1 MRIDSHAIIQKVASL
16 RPKNVGGIEG
26 PAGTD
31 GDSVELSSRAADV
44 RAAMEA
50 LMAAPAV
57 RADRVAEL
65 SAQLEQGTL
74 TTDGESL
81 AAKLL
86 KKA

>member
-1 MRIDSHAIIQKVASL
+1 MADHPKPVIIGSA
-16 RPKNVGGIEG
+16 E
-26 PAGTD
+26 

-50 LMAAPAV
+50 LQAAPAV
-57 RADRVAEL
+57 RADRVADL
-65 SAQLEQGTL
+65 SLQLEQGTL

>member
-1 MRIDSHAIIQKVASL
+1 MRIDSNAMIQKVASL
-16 RPKNVGGIEG
+16 RPKSIDGIEG
-26 PAGTD
+26 ATGPD
-31 GDSVELSSRAADV
+31 GDSVELSARAADI

-50 LMAAPAV
+50 LQAAPVV

-65 SAQLEQGTL
+65 AEQLEQGTL
-74 TTDGESL
+74 LTDGDSL